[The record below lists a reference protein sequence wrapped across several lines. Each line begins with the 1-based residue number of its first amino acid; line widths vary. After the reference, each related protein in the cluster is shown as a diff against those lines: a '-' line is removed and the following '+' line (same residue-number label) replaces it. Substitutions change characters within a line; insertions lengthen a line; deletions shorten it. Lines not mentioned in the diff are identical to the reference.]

1 MTFDVIRIETIQR
14 TAEAA
19 AQDGTCADAANTYQQ
34 NPEAAK
40 IFTTAFTQARAAIED
55 AQWAVETSQ

>member
-1 MTFDVIRIETIQR
+1 MTFAITSIETIQR

-19 AQDGTCADAANTYQQ
+19 AHNGTCADAANIYQQ
-34 NPEAAK
+34 NPDAAK

>member
-1 MTFDVIRIETIQR
+1 MTFDVIRIEQIQR

-19 AQDGTCADAANTYQQ
+19 AQDGACEDTANIYQQ

-40 IFTTAFTQARAAIED
+40 IFTSAFTQARAAIED
-55 AQWAVETSQ
+55 ARWAVETNQ